1 MSQPRR
7 AAKQERKTNVWSR
20 TLAGRPELIH
30 CNSHAQQ
37 RRRRRSVSV
46 SGGHGQV
53 PFRQPAGTRLKDSNL
68 LVPGQTIA
76 TSQDATNS
84 PKAKKPACV
93 RKTRILSG
101 AGDRGKNGPSKMGQ
115 SQDKTR
121 QDWGPA
127 QKPPSPTGAMDSGE
141 GEKSNTHMKI
151 QMVRCHWLAG
161 QVGPPFAHLR
171 CLIGHHSSSMKR

>member
-1 MSQPRR
+1 MLGPESRETLTGKTRTSQATMSQPRR
-7 AAKQERKTNVWSR
+7 AAKRERKTNVWSR

-84 PKAKKPACV
+84 PKAKKTCV
-93 RKTRILSG
+93 RSKDANLIGRW
-101 AGDRGKNGPSKMGQ
+101 RQGKNGPSKMGQ
-115 SQDKTR
+115 SQRQDKTR
-121 QDWGPA
+121 LG
-127 QKPPSPTGAMDSGE
+127 PSPKATKPNGSDGF
-141 GEKSNTHMKI
+141 
-151 QMVRCHWLAG
+151 W
-161 QVGPPFAHLR
+161 
-171 CLIGHHSSSMKR
+171 

>member
-1 MSQPRR
+1 MTGKTRTHQ
-7 AAKQERKTNVWSR
+7 AKLCRSPAKRERKTNVWSR

-30 CNSHAQQ
+30 YNSHAQQ

-84 PKAKKPACV
+84 PKAKKTCV
-93 RKTRILSG
+93 RSKDANLIGRWRQGKKRPQQNGSESRQGKTRL
-101 AGDRGKNGPSKMGQ
+101 GPSPEA
-115 SQDKTR
+115 T
-121 QDWGPA
+121 
-127 QKPPSPTGAMDSGE
+127 KPNG
-141 GEKSNTHMKI
+141 SNGF
-151 QMVRCHWLAG
+151 W
-161 QVGPPFAHLR
+161 
-171 CLIGHHSSSMKR
+171 